1 MTKTPVKSMTK
12 VYHYFD
18 RPQRNAWVDYPEPD
32 KPVLQ
37 GAALECDINRVV
49 ARLKQGLDPGVQLNQ
64 GVYRDNT
71 GIPDMKTNLDVI
83 RSHESAFA
91 DLPDAIRQKFRSP
104 LEYYEAQQKKALEES
119 ARTSVSLD
127 VTGPTDSKLAVKT
140 KRELK
145 PMKRKP
151 MPARVAKKTFKRS
164 TAIHPKNSAPA
175 PKRGG
180 YRL

>member
-104 LEYYEAQQKKALEES
+104 LEYYEAQQKKTLEES

-140 KRELK
+140 KKGAKTYETETNAGSRREK
-145 PMKRKP
+145 NIQ
-151 MPARVAKKTFKRS
+151 TFDGDPS
-164 TAIHPKNSAPA
+164 EE
-175 PKRGG
+175 
-180 YRL
+180 